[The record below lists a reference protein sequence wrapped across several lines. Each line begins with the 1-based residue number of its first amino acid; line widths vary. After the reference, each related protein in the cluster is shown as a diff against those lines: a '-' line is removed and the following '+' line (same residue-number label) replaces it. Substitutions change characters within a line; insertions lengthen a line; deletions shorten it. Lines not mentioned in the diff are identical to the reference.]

1 MLRSALK
8 KRLPRGLGRALRQ
21 MSNEIFICGR
31 HWLGCRRARALYSNA
46 RGLKLNIGCGPHH
59 KQGWVNIDLDG
70 GDLNL
75 DMREPIPLPDG
86 CAGIIYSEHFFEHLD
101 YPSDALNFLSE
112 SHRILERGG
121 RFSVGVPDTEEA
133 LLEYAGKNTGWLKHS
148 RRWHPEWAKTP
159 LDRINFHFR
168 QNGEHRYAYDLQ
180 TLRSA
185 LELVGFTDIRRRD
198 FDPALDDESRQ
209 IGTLYV
215 EAVKP

>member
-121 RFSVGVPDTEEA
+121 RFQRWRSRYRGGTFGIRWQKHRLAQTQPPMASRVG
-133 LLEYAGKNTGWLKHS
+133 
-148 RRWHPEWAKTP
+148 
-159 LDRINFHFR
+159 
-168 QNGEHRYAYDLQ
+168 Q
-180 TLRSA
+180 
-185 LELVGFTDIRRRD
+185 
-198 FDPALDDESRQ
+198 DPPR
-209 IGTLYV
+209 
-215 EAVKP
+215 PH